1 MKRFSII
8 ILLIAFLSSCS
19 KTPGIQDTNIIYYFP
34 GTHSYSFLPGECL
47 NSSELVFEEAYDAS
61 YNGSG
66 VMRFFFSFDMDCQW
80 EPLHGP
86 YSGWLKPNESVF
98 DSFGDKKDFVKQEYY
113 KFYNSLSFLNDGNVT
128 TIYYKEG
135 IHLILHDNFANYSA
149 GTDLG
154 DLVFF
159 PEDKYPAIASDVPGI
174 ENVDGMRQLH
184 KRFMFL
190 VPCDVFSINLAGSYH
205 FTFTMPVKIGQYLNY
220 LEDRN
225 TDPDTTVQFKDE
237 VLTCKFTVEFVH

>member
-1 MKRFSII
+1 M
-8 ILLIAFLSSCS
+8 
-19 KTPGIQDTNIIYYFP
+19 PDIQDNEIRYGFP

-47 NSSELVFEEAYDAS
+47 NSSKLVFEEAYDAS
-61 YNGSG
+61 YNSSG

-80 EPLHGP
+80 EPFDGP
-86 YSGWLKPNESVF
+86 YNGWLKPNESVF
-98 DSFGDKKDFVKQEYY
+98 TRFGNKGDFVKQEYY
-113 KFYNSLSFLNDGNVT
+113 KFYNSLSFRKIGDLT
-128 TIYYKEG
+128 SIYYKEG
-135 IHLILHDNFANYSA
+135 IHLILHDNFAEYSA

-174 ENVDGMRQLH
+174 ENVDDMRQLQ

-190 VPCDVFSINLAGSYH
+190 VPCDVFSINIAGSYR
-205 FTFTMPVKIGQYLNY
+205 FTLTMPVKIGQYLNY
-220 LEDRN
+220 LKDRN

-237 VLTCKFTVEFVH
+237 VLTCDFTVEFVH